1 MVCGTPCHL
10 FFYFNRLYCSN
21 LHFNE
26 NSNRKQATT
35 AEGNLRWAIAYP
47 KAFKGEKAVG
57 KPLKEK
63 PTYGRNLMSPP
74 RKEFT
79 ATVSIFLVFYFVA
92 VGH

>member
-1 MVCGTPCHL
+1 MSFWLFYTVQCSRCTVSI
-10 FFYFNRLYCSN
+10 FFYCNRLYCLN

-47 KAFKGEKAVG
+47 KAFKGENAVA

-63 PTYGRNLMSPP
+63 PTFM
-74 RKEFT
+74 
-79 ATVSIFLVFYFVA
+79 
-92 VGH
+92 VGI